1 MTEFTFY
8 AQLAGLEIQ
17 VDCIVTDPGLAPRY
31 GEDPDPGHEPE
42 IRIEGTTY
50 EGQGVCFS
58 EMALWW
64 HGRYVPVDEW
74 LLDQAYD
81 FYGRGIL

>member
-17 VDCIVTDPGLAPRY
+17 VDCTVTDPGLKPRY
-31 GEDPDPGHEPE
+31 GEDPDPGHGPE
-42 IRIEGTTY
+42 IQIEGTTY
-50 EGQGVCFS
+50 EGEGVSFYD
-58 EMALWW
+58 MAIRDR
-64 HGRYVPVDEW
+64 GRWVPVEDW